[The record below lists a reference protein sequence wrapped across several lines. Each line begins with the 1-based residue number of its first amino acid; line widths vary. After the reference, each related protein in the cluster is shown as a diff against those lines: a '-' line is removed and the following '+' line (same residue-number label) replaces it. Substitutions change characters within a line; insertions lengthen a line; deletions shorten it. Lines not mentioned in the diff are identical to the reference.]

1 MLLGLSVRVP
11 ARGSTWGSAR
21 EPPAASMQLQPRV
34 AWALA
39 GAALCS
45 FLLLLLHAR
54 LLKEGNRDD
63 RPVDVCCLFFVI
75 ISWDMEATLKKIQ
88 NNNNKYINNNNYFI
102 LYFFVVIIFIC
113 IIIIIIIIII
123 LIIDLL

>member
-1 MLLGLSVRVP
+1 MILPLELQGLLGCWFESRS
-11 ARGSTWGSAR
+11 GSWGSAL

-63 RPVDVCCLFFVI
+63 
-75 ISWDMEATLKKIQ
+75 Q
-88 NNNNKYINNNNYFI
+88 
-102 LYFFVVIIFIC
+102 
-113 IIIIIIIIII
+113 
-123 LIIDLL
+123 